1 MPSSDDKVVYDRPSP
16 APAPSSYPQGPR
28 PSVSGVLDPLV
39 WKKNRHSGGGPPLLW
54 REAAPTA
61 GAASCRGGAP
71 RGTDR
76 LPPRTH
82 MHKQRST
89 PSAQGATHQGGHSR
103 RDTAVHCD
111 GRPAP
116 AGPAIQKKTII
127 KGGFSAKP
135 WGTRSGEGRSK
146 LPCRRCPSTSRGAFW
161 GWPGS
166 PTGFLHGT
174 KWHGQQ
180 LALELRSYEEM
191 AHVP

>member
-39 WKKNRHSGGGPPLLW
+39 WKKKPTFWRRPPSPLERGRPHCRRGLMP
-54 REAAPTA
+54 RRSTLRDRPAPAHTHAQATVHTFTEAATRQE
-61 GAASCRGGAP
+61 AATG
-71 RGTDR
+71 
-76 LPPRTH
+76 
-82 MHKQRST
+82 
-89 PSAQGATHQGGHSR
+89 R

-166 PTGFLHGT
+166 PTGFLHRT
-174 KWHGQQ
+174 KWHGEQ